1 MQRAF
6 VNSPR
11 SLRSS
16 GNLEVYAPM
25 PMPLPLPDRVEIAEY
40 LAQYVLRDIEV
51 GGFTQD
57 DLLDSPEVGCLEQVA
72 AELGRLRATVP
83 SSICLVLGKAGA
95 AGRVLA
101 TRALLG
107 SGRL

>member
-1 MQRAF
+1 
-6 VNSPR
+6 
-11 SLRSS
+11 
-16 GNLEVYAPM
+16 M

-72 AELGRLRATVP
+72 AELP
-83 SSICLVLGKAGA
+83 SSISLVLGKAGA

-101 TRALLG
+101 T
-107 SGRL
+107 

>member
-1 MQRAF
+1 
-6 VNSPR
+6 
-11 SLRSS
+11 
-16 GNLEVYAPM
+16 M

-51 GGFTQD
+51 GGFTHD

-72 AELGRLRATVP
+72 AELGRLRAAVP
-83 SSICLVLGKAGA
+83 SSNFPRSRK
-95 AGRVLA
+95 GRRGGPDPRRM

>member
-51 GGFTQD
+51 GGFTHD
-57 DLLDSPEVGCLEQVA
+57 DLRDSPEVGCLEQVA